1 MSDASSLSVLKTR
14 LDMMG
19 GAKMDVGPKKLNGIP
34 DKISWPTE
42 GAHLPLENI
51 PVLPTVKLPDEAL
64 RAFEQAQSCL
74 VA

>member
-1 MSDASSLSVLKTR
+1 
-14 LDMMG
+14 
-19 GAKMDVGPKKLNGIP
+19 MDVGPKKLNGELNGIP

-64 RAFEQAQSCL
+64 RAFE
-74 VA
+74 